1 MDGKSFD
8 KKFRIFVSSVG
19 MMMDEERRTLRE
31 LIWKSGNIPIAM
43 EGFSGNHEQTSIE
56 IVKDNLDHA
65 DIVIFVLGFTYGS
78 IIGDALKCK
87 DCPAKSSCD
96 AKKKKTGN
104 CVVSYTHFEYLYAKQ
119 KGILSY
125 CIIQKN
131 SKNADIFEKRLDA
144 FLLQNQFSDFDRS
157 RIKSEL
163 SAEYYKKQ
171 DSHEALIAKAK
182 KKWASF
188 YDATSDQSI
197 TASITSVFSE
207 IVNRLPVDG
216 EKIYGLIDGAQFKKE
231 LIEKNREIA
240 SLEKEVNKLNREM
253 ITALSQ
259 AYQLTQWPSTAVTG
273 TCIPFMYDE
282 KSNKIIT
289 YLVCNAAY
297 SKGKGSRFMF
307 PGGHAFINDDS
318 PEAIAIVK
326 AKTEAGLDVRPV
338 DLYSS
343 FDVQPGMFSKQFCV
357 YRPPHF
363 SYLFKQDSTAKCYR
377 EKNHLHHYDAVYVC
391 EIFNIH
397 PEVECSQERVA
408 IELPNKPLTM
418 VQVKKCVENSIAS
431 FNEQNRLDAENAETF
446 GDYIVK
452 MLVDAHKD
460 YVNYLKHQNKEGT

>member
-207 IVNRLPVDG
+207 IENR
-216 EKIYGLIDGAQFKKE
+216 
-231 LIEKNREIA
+231 
-240 SLEKEVNKLNREM
+240 
-253 ITALSQ
+253 
-259 AYQLTQWPSTAVTG
+259 
-273 TCIPFMYDE
+273 
-282 KSNKIIT
+282 
-289 YLVCNAAY
+289 
-297 SKGKGSRFMF
+297 
-307 PGGHAFINDDS
+307 
-318 PEAIAIVK
+318 
-326 AKTEAGLDVRPV
+326 
-338 DLYSS
+338 
-343 FDVQPGMFSKQFCV
+343 
-357 YRPPHF
+357 
-363 SYLFKQDSTAKCYR
+363 
-377 EKNHLHHYDAVYVC
+377 
-391 EIFNIH
+391 
-397 PEVECSQERVA
+397 
-408 IELPNKPLTM
+408 
-418 VQVKKCVENSIAS
+418 
-431 FNEQNRLDAENAETF
+431 
-446 GDYIVK
+446 
-452 MLVDAHKD
+452 
-460 YVNYLKHQNKEGT
+460 